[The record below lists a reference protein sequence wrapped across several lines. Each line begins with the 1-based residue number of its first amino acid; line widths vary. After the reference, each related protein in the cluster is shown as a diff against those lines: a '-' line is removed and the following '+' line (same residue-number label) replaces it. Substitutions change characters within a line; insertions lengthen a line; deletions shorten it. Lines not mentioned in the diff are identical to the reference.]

1 MNDSTVQ
8 QHEKEKSRWI
18 TAIKWACT
26 ATTATFF
33 GLGVRAAWKQARPV
47 ESTDLTR
54 FKVMSGVG
62 FASKALGIATLL
74 TVSGYGL
81 FVMGIV
87 TIMDVHSPSQF
98 GLKMKN
104 VFGDRLRI
112 SKGTSIETYESLSEL
127 FEAASKKETSDK

>member
-1 MNDSTVQ
+1 MNEPAVQ
-8 QHEKEKSRWI
+8 RHEKEKSRWI
-18 TAIKWACT
+18 TAIKIACT

-33 GLGVRAAWKQARPV
+33 GLGIRAAFRQARPV
-47 ESTDLTR
+47 EPTDLTR

-87 TIMDVHSPSQF
+87 TFMDVNTPSQF
-98 GLKMKN
+98 GTKMKD

-112 SKGTSIETYESLSEL
+112 SKGNSIQTYESLSEL
-127 FEAASKKETSDK
+127 FEAVGKKENDK